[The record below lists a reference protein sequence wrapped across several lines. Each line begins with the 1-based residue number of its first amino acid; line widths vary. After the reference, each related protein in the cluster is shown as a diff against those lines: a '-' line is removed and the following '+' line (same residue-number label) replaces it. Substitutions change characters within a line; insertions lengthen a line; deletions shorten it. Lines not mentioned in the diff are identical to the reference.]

1 MHDPVMTKNGHS
13 YERSTMIEHLR
24 GSQTDP
30 LTREYLQVEDLR
42 PNLALRQACEE
53 FLENNGWAVDW

>member
-13 YERSTMIEHLR
+13 YDRSTMIEHLR
-24 GSQTDP
+24 GSKTDP